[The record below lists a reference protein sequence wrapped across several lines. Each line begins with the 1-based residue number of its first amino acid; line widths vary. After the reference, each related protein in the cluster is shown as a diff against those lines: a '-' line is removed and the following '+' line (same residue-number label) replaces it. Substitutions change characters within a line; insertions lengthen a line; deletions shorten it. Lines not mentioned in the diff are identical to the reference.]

1 METFDVHFLQ
11 EAMDDLE
18 EIVLYIAKDS
28 RQAALRMH
36 DKIIERANDLT
47 LFSKRGRLIS
57 DKKMAA
63 AGYRTLSIK
72 PYIAFY
78 RIVDRNVFIYRV
90 LHGATNY
97 PLLYERMTLSGLDQ
111 FKDENANEIE
121 L

>member
-1 METFDVHFLQ
+1 METYDVQFLQ

-18 EIVLYIAKDS
+18 EIVLYIAQDS

-36 DKIIERANDLT
+36 DKIIEKANDLT
-47 LFSKRGRLIS
+47 TFPKRGRLVP

-63 AGYRTLSIK
+63 AGYRMLGIK

-78 RIVDRNVFIYRV
+78 RVVERNVFIYRV

-97 PLLYERMTLSGLDQ
+97 PLLYGQMVQDLGEDY
-111 FKDENANEIE
+111 
-121 L
+121 